1 MIILRLMKS
10 SQIDCPSRR
19 SSSIEFPTGGTVAC
33 EVAMTMIMG
42 MDARNGRSGMTQEEL
57 DKLCVNT
64 LRFLAVDAVEH
75 AKSGHPGLPLGAA
88 PMAYVLWSR
97 FLRHDPR
104 DPGWW
109 DRDRFVLSAG
119 HGSALL
125 YALLHLFGYDLPL
138 DELRRFRQWGS
149 RTPGHP
155 ESHLTPGVEAS
166 TGPLGQGVANAVGMA
181 IGEAH
186 LAARYNRPGHD
197 IFRHHTF
204 ALAGDGDLMEG
215 VGAESASLAGHL
227 RLGRLVVLYDNNHVT
242 LSGTTSITFTED
254 VAARYGAYG
263 WHVDRV
269 TDGNDLTAIERAI
282 HGAIDERE
290 RPSLIMV
297 DTVIGYGAPNKS
309 GTFEAHGSPL
319 GPEETART
327 KQNLGWPAEPTFF
340 IPPAAAAHVHDGGS
354 RARADADA
362 WRKQLDEY
370 AREFPD
376 LAAEV
381 ARRFE
386 GRLPDHWS
394 SGLPVFAADAKGM
407 ATRKASEG
415 VLQELARTVPALIGG
430 SGDLDPSTFSWLK
443 KDGDFEPEST
453 SPAGAQGAAGGPWSY
468 AGRNIHFGVREH
480 AMGAAV
486 NGLAYHGGFIPFGA
500 TFLVFSDYMRPAI
513 RLAALSHLR
522 SIFVFTH
529 DSIGLGEDG
538 PTHQAV
544 EHLAALRAIPRL
556 LVIRPG
562 DANETRV
569 AWQVALEAR
578 DRPTALALTRQ
589 AVPTLDRGRYADPEG
604 LRRGAYVLDRE
615 PAGAPAPQVIL
626 IATGS
631 ELAVA
636 IAAADQLRADGM
648 RVRVVSMPCWRLFEE
663 QSRDYQDAVLPPAVT
678 ARVAV
683 EAGVSFGWH
692 RFVGRDGAVVTV
704 DRFGASAPGETV
716 MREYGITPAHVADA
730 ARALLR

>member
-1 MIILRLMKS
+1 
-10 SQIDCPSRR
+10 
-19 SSSIEFPTGGTVAC
+19 
-33 EVAMTMIMG
+33 
-42 MDARNGRSGMTQEEL
+42 MTQEEL
-57 DKLCVNT
+57 DRLCVNT
-64 LRFLAVDAVEH
+64 IRFLAVDAVEQ

-125 YALLHLFGYDLPL
+125 YALLHAFGHDLPL

-166 TGPLGQGVANAVGMA
+166 TGPLGQGIANAVGMA
-181 IGEAH
+181 VAEAH
-186 LAARYNRPGHD
+186 LASRYNRPGHE
-197 IFRHHTF
+197 IFHHHTF
-204 ALAGDGDLMEG
+204 VLASDGDVMEG
-215 VGAESASLAGHL
+215 VGAEAASLAGHL
-227 RLGRLVVLYDNNHVT
+227 RLGRLVVLYDSNHVT

-254 VAARYGAYG
+254 VAARYRAYG
-263 WHVDRV
+263 WHVQHV
-269 TDGNDLTAIERAI
+269 ADGNDLGAIERALR
-282 HGAIDERE
+282 GAVDDGE
-290 RPSLIMV
+290 RPSLIVV

-309 GTFEAHGSPL
+309 GTFDVHGSPL
-319 GPEETART
+319 GADETART
-327 KQNLGWPAEPTFF
+327 KQNLGWPAKPAFF
-340 IPPAAAAHVHDGGS
+340 VPPYASAHFADMIA
-354 RARADADA
+354 RARKAADA
-362 WRKQLDEY
+362 WRKRFAEY
-370 AREFPD
+370 ARELPE
-376 LAAEV
+376 LGAEV
-381 ARRFE
+381 SRRFE
-386 GRLPDHWS
+386 GQLPDRWADA
-394 SGLPVFAADAKGM
+394 LPVFAPDRKGM

-415 VLQELARTVPALIGG
+415 VLQELAGTVPELVGG

-443 KDGDFEPEST
+443 KSGDFEPANT
-453 SPAGAQGAAGGPWSY
+453 PANGAQGTVGGDWSY

-480 AMGAAV
+480 AMGAAI

-500 TFLVFSDYMRPAI
+500 TFLVFSDYMRPTI
-513 RLAALSHLR
+513 RLAALARLG

-544 EHLAALRAIPRL
+544 EQLAALRAIPDL

-569 AWQVALEAR
+569 AWQVAIETR
-578 DRPTALALTRQ
+578 DRPTALVLTRQ
-589 AVPTLDRGRYADPEG
+589 AVPTLDRDRFAAADG

-615 PAGAPAPQVIL
+615 PEGAGPPDVIL
-626 IATGS
+626 IASGS
-631 ELAVA
+631 EVSVVVE
-636 IAAADQLRADGM
+636 AAETLRAGGL
-648 RVRVVSMPCWRLFEE
+648 RARVVSMPCWRLFEE
-663 QSRDYQDAVLPPAVT
+663 QSADYRNIVLPPAVT

-683 EAGVSFGWH
+683 EAGASLGWH
-692 RFVGRDGAVVTV
+692 HFVGDAGTVVAV

-716 MREYGITPAHVADA
+716 MREYGFTPAHVADV
-730 ARALLR
+730 ARAVVR

>member
-1 MIILRLMKS
+1 
-10 SQIDCPSRR
+10 
-19 SSSIEFPTGGTVAC
+19 
-33 EVAMTMIMG
+33 MTK
-42 MDARNGRSGMTQEEL
+42 DQL
-57 DKLCVNT
+57 DQLCINT
-64 LRFLAVDAVEH
+64 LRFLAVDAVEQAH
-75 AKSGHPGLPLGAA
+75 SGHPGLPLGAA

-104 DPGWW
+104 DPHWW

-125 YALLHLFGYDLPL
+125 YALLHLFGHDMPL

-166 TGPLGQGVANAVGMA
+166 TGPLGQGLGNALGMA

-186 LAARYNRPGHD
+186 LAARFNRPGHD
-197 IFRHHTF
+197 IFNHRTF
-204 ALAGDGDLMEG
+204 VLASDGDVMEG
-215 VGAESASLAGHL
+215 VGAEAASLAGHL
-227 RLGRLVVLYDNNHVT
+227 RLGRLIVLYDNNHVT

-254 VAARYGAYG
+254 VGARFAACG

-269 TDGNDLTAIERAI
+269 ADGNDLPAIDRALR
-282 HGAIDERE
+282 GAIGETE
-290 RPSLIMV
+290 RPSMIVV

-319 GPEETART
+319 GAEETART
-327 KQNLGWPAEPTFF
+327 KENLGWPLQPTFF
-340 IPPAAAAHVHDGGS
+340 VPPYATAHVHDS
-354 RARADADA
+354 LARARSEVDA
-362 WRKQLDEY
+362 WRKRFAEY
-370 AREFPD
+370 AREFPEP
-376 LAAEV
+376 AAEIE
-381 ARRFE
+381 RRFA
-386 GRLPDHWS
+386 GRLPSHWAKA
-394 SGLPVFAADAKGM
+394 LPIFAHDDKGM

-415 VLQELARTVPALIGG
+415 VLQEISGTLPELMGG

-443 KDGDFEPEST
+443 KTGDFESDAVDPDGS
-453 SPAGAQGAAGGPWSY
+453 QGTVGGGWNY
-468 AGRNIHFGVREH
+468 AGRNVHFGVREH

-486 NGLAYHGGFIPFGA
+486 NGLAYHGGFVPFGA

-513 RLAALSHLR
+513 RLAALSRLG

-544 EHLAALRAIPRL
+544 EQLAALRAIPDL

-562 DANETRV
+562 DANETRIAWHV
-569 AWQVALEAR
+569 AIETR
-578 DRPTALALTRQ
+578 ERPTVLVLTRQ
-589 AVPTLDRGRYADPEG
+589 AVPTLDRDRFADPEG
-604 LRRGAYVLDRE
+604 LRRGAYVMDRE
-615 PAGAPAPQVIL
+615 PAGAPAPDVIL
-626 IATGS
+626 IASGS

-636 IAAADQLRADGM
+636 VAAADRLRADGRI

-663 QSRDYQDAVLPPAVT
+663 QSRAYRDAVLPPAVT

-683 EAGVSFGWH
+683 EAGASFGWD
-692 RFVGRDGAVVTV
+692 RFVGRDGAIVGV

-716 MREYGITPAHVADA
+716 LREYGFTAAHVADT
-730 ARALLR
+730 ARSVLG

>member
-1 MIILRLMKS
+1 MT
-10 SQIDCPSRR
+10 P
-19 SSSIEFPTGGTVAC
+19 E
-33 EVAMTMIMG
+33 EV
-42 MDARNGRSGMTQEEL
+42 
-57 DKLCVNT
+57 DKLCINT
-64 LRFLAVDAVEH
+64 LRFLAVDAVEQ
-75 AKSGHPGLPLGAA
+75 ARSGHPGLPLGAA

-125 YALLHLFGYDLPL
+125 YALLHLHGYDLPL

-181 IGEAH
+181 IGEAQ
-186 LAARYNRPGHD
+186 LAARYNRRGHN

-204 ALAGDGDLMEG
+204 ALASDGDVMEG
-215 VGAESASLAGHL
+215 VSAEAASLAGHL
-227 RLGRLVVLYDNNHVT
+227 RLGRLVVLYDSNHVT
-242 LSGTTSITFTED
+242 LSGTTSITFSED

-269 TDGNDLTAIERAI
+269 ADGNDLPAIERAI
-282 HGAIDERE
+282 RGAIDDRE
-290 RPSLIMV
+290 RPSLVIV

-309 GTFEAHGSPL
+309 GTFEVHGSPL

-327 KQNLGWPAEPTFF
+327 KENLGWPAQPPFF
-340 IPPAAAAHVHDGGS
+340 VPPAAAAHVREAVA
-354 RARADADA
+354 RARAVANT
-362 WRKQLDEY
+362 WRKRFDEY
-370 AREFPD
+370 ALEFPD
-376 LAAEV
+376 LAAEI
-381 ARRFE
+381 ARRFD
-386 GRLPDHWS
+386 GRLPDGWS
-394 SGLPVFAADAKGM
+394 SGLPVFAPDAKGM

-415 VLQELARTVPALIGG
+415 VLQELAGTVPDLVGG

-443 KDGDFEPEST
+443 KSGDFQSEMAPLT
-453 SPAGAQGAAGGPWSY
+453 DAQGGAGGGWSY

-529 DSIGLGEDG
+529 DSVGLGEDG
-538 PTHQAV
+538 PSHQPV
-544 EHLAALRAIPRL
+544 EQLAALRAIPDL

-562 DANETRV
+562 DANETRI
-569 AWQVALEAR
+569 AWQVALESR
-578 DRPTALALTRQ
+578 DRPTALVLTRQ
-589 AVPTLDRGRYADPEG
+589 AVPTLNRDRYADPEG

-615 PAGAPAPQVIL
+615 PAGAPAPDVIL
-626 IATGS
+626 IASGS
-631 ELAVA
+631 EVSVA
-636 IAAADQLRADGM
+636 IAAADELRAGGV
-648 RVRVVSMPCWRLFEE
+648 RARVVSMPCWRLFEE
-663 QSRDYQDAVLPPAVT
+663 QGRDYQDAVLPPAVT

-683 EAGVSFGWH
+683 EAGTSLGWH
-692 RFVGRDGAVVTV
+692 RFVGRDGAVVAV

-716 MREYGITPAHVADA
+716 MREYGITPAHVAEV
-730 ARALLR
+730 ARALVEQKTSQK